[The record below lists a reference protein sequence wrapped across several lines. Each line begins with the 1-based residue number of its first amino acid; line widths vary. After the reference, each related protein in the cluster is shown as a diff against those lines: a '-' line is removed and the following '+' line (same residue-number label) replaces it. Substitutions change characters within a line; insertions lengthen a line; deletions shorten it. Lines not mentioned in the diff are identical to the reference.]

1 MKKISSIL
9 VAVLFALVSFL
20 SFSSN
25 ALANTMKTAIGISL
39 GQTVNEKVDS
49 SSSQTKY
56 LWLKF
61 DCLSSNYYDFTVSGV
76 ELPLSDVFLT
86 VYDSENNV
94 INSNVNTENEY
105 SFVSTTYFQAG
116 KPYYFRLECL
126 KGTYSFSASLNIHNH
141 CYTNFFVK
149 AVADDDKENRLNGF
163 SKLLCNSCSNEYI
176 VQNIYAPSTVKLS
189 STKIAFNPYGS
200 YPSVTVY
207 DSVGN

>member
-1 MKKISSIL
+1 
-9 VAVLFALVSFL
+9 
-20 SFSSN
+20 
-25 ALANTMKTAIGISL
+25 MKTAIGISL

-105 SFVSTTYFQAG
+105 SFVSTTYLEAG

-141 CYTNFFVK
+141 
-149 AVADDDKENRLNGF
+149 
-163 SKLLCNSCSNEYI
+163 
-176 VQNIYAPSTVKLS
+176 
-189 STKIAFNPYGS
+189 
-200 YPSVTVY
+200 
-207 DSVGN
+207 